1 MIGKD
6 ENKKSMAYVG
16 NIVAL
21 IKSRIEITE
30 PGLNIFNYADKPDF
44 LMTDLVKIIED
55 KMNISA
61 PKIKILYWLGMLGGW
76 SIDLIS
82 YITRI
87 KFSVSAVRVKK
98 FCATTQFDA
107 NKVQKDFKSPYTL
120 EEGLNRTLGHEF
132 IDK

>member
-61 PKIKILYWLGMLGGW
+61 PKIKILYWLGMLGG
-76 SIDLIS
+76 
-82 YITRI
+82 
-87 KFSVSAVRVKK
+87 
-98 FCATTQFDA
+98 
-107 NKVQKDFKSPYTL
+107 
-120 EEGLNRTLGHEF
+120 
-132 IDK
+132 